1 MEFKTKSGLPFNS
14 TEQREYFEKLKNEA
28 YSGLEKH
35 IGDPE
40 LHKLPVFGV
49 FRDYKIWQKFDFLNT
64 IPQITPMQ
72 LFLNTYKEFKKN
84 CDDLRYVCESKY
96 ARKDID
102 EEEYN
107 FIVKEIE
114 IRELYMES
122 QLNLKKKKSFN
133 NLFKNE
139 AEKRTFFERLGES
152 VIYRAKVHACNSS
165 DTTENSPDETTI

>member
-1 MEFKTKSGLPFNS
+1 MQFKTKSGLPFNS

-28 YSGLEKH
+28 YIGLEKH

-40 LHKLPVFGV
+40 LHKIPVFGV
-49 FRDYKIWQKFDFLNT
+49 FRDYKLWQKFDFEEQ

-84 CDDLRYVCESKY
+84 WDELRYICESKL

-102 EEEYN
+102 EVEFNY
-107 FIVKEIE
+107 IIKEIN

-122 QLNLKKKKSFN
+122 QLNLKKKKYFN
-133 NLFKNE
+133 NLLNE
-139 AEKRTFFERLGES
+139 NEKRTFFERLGES
-152 VIYRAKVHACNSS
+152 IIYSSKAHACKSS
-165 DTTENSPDETTI
+165 DTPENRPNQPNI

>member
-1 MEFKTKSGLPFNS
+1 MEFKTKSGCPFNS

-49 FRDYKIWQKFDFLNT
+49 FRDYKLWQKFDFVDK

-72 LFLNTYKEFKKN
+72 LFLNTYKEFIKN
-84 CDDLRYVCESKY
+84 CNDLRYICESKY

-107 FIVKEIE
+107 FIIKEIE

-139 AEKRTFFERLGES
+139 DEKRTFFERLGES
-152 VIYRAKVHACNSS
+152 VIYCAKVFASKSS
-165 DTTENSPDETTI
+165 NTPENSTHETNI